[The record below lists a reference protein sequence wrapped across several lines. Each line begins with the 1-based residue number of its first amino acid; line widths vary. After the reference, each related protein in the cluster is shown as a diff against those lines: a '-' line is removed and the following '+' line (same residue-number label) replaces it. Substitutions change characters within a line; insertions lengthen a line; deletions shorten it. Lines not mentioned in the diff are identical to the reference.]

1 MKRFDKP
8 WALAVIMTAALAS
21 LLAPRAAAQDGAI
34 SGQILD
40 VEGKPWV
47 GLGVQAVSDQGAKQ
61 ETKTD
66 SNGKYAFR
74 NLKSGVFT
82 VNVVLPNQAQP
93 YQAQARVQ
101 GGQETTLNINF
112 KDVVEKARQSSKEF
126 AEAEKKQQEEKQKFA
141 GMKAHF
147 DAGTALLE
155 KEKVAKADLQK
166 ATPDQ
171 REAAKQNL
179 KDLSDQ
185 AAKEF
190 QDAQKSAGEKD
201 TNLHLV
207 WAKLGEGLA
216 LPAEDGPGA
225 AIWQQLLRWSGNKSR
240 ADLFVDIGVGRKIA
254 TIVATRLA
262 RLLAEGGV
270 RADALALTMGR
281 YAAVD
286 DSVPS
291 QGLVLIDGSEG
302 ASVRMAP
309 CCRPIPGDA
318 IVGYLG
324 RGEGLVVHTAEC
336 GVGKRL
342 YERDSERWMA
352 VDWAEQPTRAFE
364 TGITLLLKNGKGVLA
379 EVAAAV
385 AAAEADITHIDM
397 GDEPASESTELRLL
411 LSVRDRLHLAEV
423 IRTLKRSAAVL
434 RVARIKP

>member
-1 MKRFDKP
+1 MKRFDKS
-8 WALAVIMTAALAS
+8 WALAVIVMAALAS

-207 WAKLGEGLA
+207 WAKLGEA
-216 LPAEDGPGA
+216 YDTANRNVEAAEAYQQAINAKPDVPGYYNN
-225 AIWQQLLRWSGNKSR
+225 LGN
-240 ADLFVDIGVGRKIA
+240 V
-254 TIVATRLA
+254 LA
-262 RLLAEGGV
+262 RAGKIDAAKAAYTKSAELDP
-270 RADALALTMGR
+270 AN
-281 YAAVD
+281 AAT
-286 DSVPS
+286 
-291 QGLVLIDGSEG
+291 
-302 ASVRMAP
+302 AWRNF
-309 CCRPIPGDA
+309 
-318 IVGYLG
+318 G
-324 RGEGLVVHTAEC
+324 RGA
-336 GVGKRL
+336 
-342 YERDSERWMA
+342 
-352 VDWAEQPTRAFE
+352 
-364 TGITLLLKNGKGVLA
+364 LA
-379 EVAAAV
+379 EVR
-385 AAAEADITHIDM
+385 
-397 GDEPASESTELRLL
+397 GPRSQEPSDVVSPGGFAGVQDDHEESGG
-411 LSVRDRLHLAEV
+411 
-423 IRTLKRSAAVL
+423 
-434 RVARIKP
+434 